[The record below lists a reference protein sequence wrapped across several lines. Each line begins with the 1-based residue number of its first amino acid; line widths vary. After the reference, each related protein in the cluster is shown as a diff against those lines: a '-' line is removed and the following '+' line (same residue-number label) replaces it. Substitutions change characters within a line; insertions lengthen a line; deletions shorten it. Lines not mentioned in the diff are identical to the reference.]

1 MNTFSRFS
9 RIKREFGTWVF
20 VKTLLLL
27 MAAVGVSAIAYFGF
41 ESVVP
46 AMIVV
51 VGLVAGW
58 ILRDAIVNHFD
69 FLQWVLPGSLF
80 IYGILLF
87 VGERII
93 GISRTAQ
100 AIIIA
105 AVLAIAFSIQFW
117 SLSDPSIVKIPED

>member
-1 MNTFSRFS
+1 
-9 RIKREFGTWVF
+9 
-20 VKTLLLL
+20 
-27 MAAVGVSAIAYFGF
+27 
-41 ESVVP
+41 
-46 AMIVV
+46 MIVV